1 MELLQP
7 FRNLGGKTTK
17 AETVTACGPFLPII
31 LRSHYTVPK
40 TNFTVL
46 KTIISLKFKGFP
58 TILKYINYHGRQINL
73 SYSGWPLDNTKKI
86 ITHQNPINTS
96 KFKALTK
103 KKATTLLFF
112 QSRQGGTW
120 QGWRHLYPHPRPHQH
135 PRPCPHPH
143 QHPHY
148 REEAMV
154 RTTCTGSIWRVQHTP
169 LILLSFFKYLV
180 GMLTYW

>member
-73 SYSGWPLDNTKKI
+73 SYSGWPLHNTKKI

-103 KKATTLLFF
+103 KRQQLCYFS
-112 QSRQGGTW
+112 SRDKEVPGKDGNIYIHIHVHINIHVHVHIHINT
-120 QGWRHLYPHPRPHQH
+120 HI
-135 PRPCPHPH
+135 
-143 QHPHY
+143 
-148 REEAMV
+148 
-154 RTTCTGSIWRVQHTP
+154 TGKRRW
-169 LILLSFFKYLV
+169 
-180 GMLTYW
+180 